1 MHHIVDPK
9 TGDCARTCWQ
19 LVSVAAPSCLVA
31 NAASTAAIVWS
42 EAAPQ
47 RLSAMGLPCRLVRT
61 DGSVLALNG
70 WPPDPPGADQ
80 GRAGVGVRHSGT
92 AA

>member
-1 MHHIVDPK
+1 L
-9 TGDCARTCWQ
+9 A
-19 LVSVAAPSCLVA
+19 A

-47 RLSAMGLPCRLVRT
+47 RLSAMGLLCRLVRT

-80 GRAGVGVRHSGT
+80 GHAGVGIRHSGT